1 MTLSY
6 RRNKYTNDLYHIYT
20 HHLYILYIHIIYIY
34 TRMYITYFL
43 LHYIHT
49 IIIVIIIIIYMCVNI
64 YIYVLIIYAHTWICL
79 RNPNEEKTLNIF
91 PRGFPAF
98 WISHWEKLSSHRFS
112 KIKIIKSLLTR
123 FFHEQNLYLLKK
135 FNKKNTTPSS
145 FPQLC

>member
-1 MTLSY
+1 MIS
-6 RRNKYTNDLYHIYT
+6 
-20 HHLYILYIHIIYIY
+20 IIYIY
-34 TRMYITYFL
+34 TSFIHSIYTYHIYIYIYIHVCILHTF

-49 IIIVIIIIIYMCVNI
+49 IIIVIIIIIIYIYMCVNI